1 MEKQF
6 YNDRW
11 LYLNEKTAHKKVSCT
26 KITELKNLGRFL
38 CKLICK
44 WKNHV
49 EKNCARFRRSKVTEL

>member
-11 LYLNEKTAHKKVSCT
+11 LYLNEETAHKKVVSCT

-44 WKNHV
+44 WKKSCG
-49 EKNCARFRRSKVTEL
+49 KNCARF

>member
-1 MEKQF
+1 MERTF

-11 LYLNEKTAHKKVSCT
+11 LYINEETAHKKVISFT

-38 CKLICK
+38 YKLICK

-49 EKNCARFRRSKVTEL
+49 EKMVQGFEEVR